1 MIYCLVSR
9 EDWLE
14 DSLTTE
20 AEDLVLGNRLKVK
33 KKILAQGHAAPDVGV
48 MYRRNQL
55 C

>member
-1 MIYCLVSR
+1 MSR

-20 AEDLVLGNRLKVK
+20 AEDLVLGNRLKVE
-33 KKILAQGHAAPDVGV
+33 KKILAQEDTILDVGV
-48 MYRRNQL
+48 MYRRDQL